1 MVKIHTLV
9 LGPLQTNC
17 YIVHE
22 ENASSCVVVDP
33 AYSPEKILDFTAAQ
47 GLKIE
52 GIFLTHGHFD
62 HVGALEVLREKTG
75 CGLWMHKGDY
85 QMRRDPVNDYLF
97 PLHDKDLGDI
107 SFCDDGDE
115 ISAAGLTFR
124 VLSTPGHSR
133 GSVCYRTEDILLSG
147 DTLFAGGCGR
157 TDLPGG
163 DWATILM
170 SLGDLSELEDDV
182 KIYPGH
188 GESTTSAREKRYNP
202 YMR

>member
-1 MVKIHTLV
+1 MVKIHTLI

-75 CGLWMHKGDY
+75 CGLWMHKGDH

-97 PLHDKDLGDI
+97 PLHDKELGDI

-133 GSVCYRTEDILLSG
+133 GSVCYRMEDILLSG

>member
-1 MVKIHTLV
+1 MVNIHTLV

-33 AYSPEKILDFTAAQ
+33 AYSPEQILELVHRQ

-52 GIFLTHGHFD
+52 AIFLTHGHFD
-62 HVGALEVLREKTG
+62 HVGALEALRAQTG
-75 CGLWMHKGDY
+75 CSLWMHKGDY

-97 PLHDKDLGDI
+97 PLHDKELGDI

-133 GSVCYRTEDILLSG
+133 GSICYRTGNALLSG

-188 GESTTSAREKRYNP
+188 GESTTLAQEKRYNP

>member
-1 MVKIHTLV
+1 MVKIHTLI

-133 GSVCYRTEDILLSG
+133 GSVCYRMEDILLSG